1 MNDISRKIEAD
12 LRTAQDMKFREFH
25 LALIPTVAPDR
36 VIGVRTPYIRTY
48 ARALFASPDCAA
60 FMADLPHPYYEMDNL
75 HACLIDRMR
84 DWDACLAALEA
95 FLPHIDNWATCDMMN
110 LRQLAKQPDRFLA
123 CIDRWLHADHTYTVR
138 LGIAMLMK
146 HYLSDRFDRAQMNAV
161 CALRSDAYYINMM
174 IAWYMATALAFQP
187 EAALDALNRH
197 VLPPWTHNKAIQKA
211 VESRRIPVSL
221 KELLKNQKY

>member
-1 MNDISRKIEAD
+1 MNNVSRKIEAD
-12 LRTAQDMKFREFH
+12 LRAAQDVQFREFH
-25 LALIPTVAPDR
+25 LSLIPTVADDR
-36 VIGVRTPYIRTY
+36 IIGVRTPRIRAY
-48 ARALFASPDCAA
+48 ARDLSASPDCAA

-84 DWDACLAALEA
+84 DRDACLAALEA

-110 LRQLAKQPDRFLA
+110 LRQLAKQSDRFLT
-123 CIDRWLHADHTYTVR
+123 CIERWLHSDHTYTVR
-138 LGIAMLMK
+138 LGVAMLMK
-146 HYLSDRFDRAQMNAV
+146 HFLGDRFDRAQMDAV

-197 VLPPWTHNKAIQKA
+197 ALPPWTHNKAIQKA
-211 VESRRIPVSL
+211 VESRRIPASM
-221 KELLKNQKY
+221 KEFLKNLKY